1 MMMSFPRQVFLLV
14 LAAWSFSINNVAEG
28 IPLLGG
34 RYETTTDV
42 QTYLNLAL
50 DAADMKEAEDLATK
64 QLIYES
70 VSDSKVIFGMSKSV
84 AMNCLPHSHYLI
96 DSLPSSYSPGS
107 GTRW

>member
-14 LAAWSFSINNVAEG
+14 LAAGSFSINNVAEG

-42 QTYLNLAL
+42 QTFLNLAL

-64 QLIYES
+64 KLIYQS
-70 VSDSKVIFGMSKSV
+70 VSSFKKVIFGIM
-84 AMNCLPHSHYLI
+84 
-96 DSLPSSYSPGS
+96 
-107 GTRW
+107 